1 MLNTPL
7 LGAGVTPVGR
17 CQLGPIRSTLL
28 RRSLLNAPLSQAVPD
43 GAMTETS
50 HDVME
55 RRTVAMTDLPTLQ
68 RG

>member
-1 MLNTPL
+1 MLNTLL
-7 LGAGVTPVGR
+7 LGAGVTPVDR
-17 CQLGPIRSTLL
+17 CRPGPIRSTLL

-43 GAMTETS
+43 GAMTATS

-55 RRTVAMTDLPTLQ
+55 RRTVAMTDSPPLR

>member
-17 CQLGPIRSTLL
+17 CRLRPNPINAAKA
-28 RRSLLNAPLSQAVPD
+28 LLNAPLSQAVPD
-43 GAMTETS
+43 GAMTATS

-55 RRTVAMTDLPTLQ
+55 RRTVAMTDLPTLR